1 MRKAQQLGRYL
12 LLDRIAFGGMA
23 EIYRAKTFDREGR
36 VHLVAV
42 KRVLNHL
49 TSDDEFIKM
58 LVDEAKIT
66 ATLKHDNI
74 ARLYEFAHT
83 EDDEYFMAMEWVD
96 GKDVRSLL
104 ERHRARKQPI
114 PPEHAAWIIMEVAHA
129 LNAAHAQ
136 RDSEGRAMH
145 IVHRDVSPS
154 NVLCSYA
161 GEVKLCDFGIAKATS
176 TRVQTKTGVIK
187 GKVKYMSPE
196 QALGRRLDHRSDLF
210 SLGSVLYEMLTLEAP
225 FQAPTEVE
233 LIFAVR
239 DAQKRD
245 ARTIV
250 PSLPEE
256 LNAIVNRAMMRSRSA
271 RYQSGREMA
280 TALRQFLD
288 HYRPGYRRS
297 HFGRFMRQEFA
308 AEIEKELRQLEEFV
322 IDDVEP
328 TKVGENLIAD
338 ALGPDAPYTQF
349 TAASTMHGVGELD
362 HVEPGPR
369 ARRPANGDAEF
380 TPRAV
385 PIEEEP
391 APLHVEPTR
400 ILGAEGPPVGDL
412 HVEPT
417 RILMPPSSPPPPS
430 PLPSASP
437 SATVDLGL
445 PLDLPNAPTQAKVSP
460 LPAPPPARDPS
471 PLPLPPPPVAGAVGG
486 VLAMPGVPPPE
497 APPLPPLAARP
508 TQVIERPAFPAL
520 HSLETR
526 IIRMPPAER
535 KVVVAF
541 EDEDE
546 DEDTTSVP
554 LADDDLEEA

>member
-83 EDDEYFMAMEWVD
+83 DDEYFMAMEWVD

-104 ERHRARKQPI
+104 ERHRARKQPM

-136 RDSEGRAMH
+136 RDSDGRAMH

-256 LNAIVNRAMMRSRSA
+256 LNEIVNKAMMRSRSA
-271 RYQSGREMA
+271 RFQSGREMA
-280 TALRQFLD
+280 QALRGFLD
-288 HYRPGYRRS
+288 RYRPGYRRS

-308 AEIEKELRQLEEFV
+308 NEIEKELRQLEEFI

-328 TKVGENLIAD
+328 SKVGENLIAD
-338 ALGPDAPYTQF
+338 ALGPDAPYSQF
-349 TAASTMHGVGELD
+349 TAASTLHGLGGLGLDGGEESS
-362 HVEPGPR
+362 H
-369 ARRPANGDAEF
+369 ARRPTGKGDHEL
-380 TPRAV
+380 TPRVV
-385 PIEEEP
+385 PIDDEP
-391 APLHVEPTR
+391 APLHVEPTH
-400 ILGAEGPPVGDL
+400 ILGAERAPVRDL

-417 RILMPPSSPPPPS
+417 RILMSPSPPSPSSPLPVDLPHAPTQARAPAPLPPPPPS
-430 PLPSASP
+430 PSRDPS
-437 SATVDLGL
+437 
-445 PLDLPNAPTQAKVSP
+445 
-460 LPAPPPARDPS
+460 PS
-471 PLPLPPPPVAGAVGG
+471 PLPLPPPPLPGGGGG

-497 APPLPPLAARP
+497 APPLPPLTARP

-535 KVVVAF
+535 KVVVALD
-541 EDEDE
+541 DEE
-546 DEDTTSVP
+546 EDTTSVP

>member
-66 ATLKHDNI
+66 ATLTHDNI

-83 EDDEYFMAMEWVD
+83 DDDEYFMAMEWVD

-114 PPEHAAWIIMEVAHA
+114 PPEHAAWIVMEVAHG

-136 RDSEGRAMH
+136 RDADGKAMH

-245 ARTIV
+245 AKSSV
-250 PSLPEE
+250 PSIPDE
-256 LNAIVNRAMMRSRSA
+256 LNDIVNKAMMRSRSA

-280 TALRQFLD
+280 AALRQFLD

-328 TKVGENLIAD
+328 EKVGENLIAD
-338 ALGPDAPYTQF
+338 ALGPDAIYTQF
-349 TAASTMHGVGELD
+349 TAHSTLHGFGAVD
-362 HVEPGPR
+362 D
-369 ARRPANGDAEF
+369 DAKL
-380 TPRAV
+380 TPRVV
-385 PIEEEP
+385 PLADEP

-400 ILGAEGPPVGDL
+400 ILGAAEVPVRDL

-417 RILMPPSSPPPPS
+417 RILMPSTDLPHAPTHANAPAPSPPPVVGVV
-430 PLPSASP
+430 
-437 SATVDLGL
+437 AT
-445 PLDLPNAPTQAKVSP
+445 A
-460 LPAPPPARDPS
+460 
-471 PLPLPPPPVAGAVGG
+471 
-486 VLAMPGVPPPE
+486 GVPPPE
-497 APPLPPLAARP
+497 APPLPPMPMRP

-520 HSLETR
+520 HHLETR
-526 IIRMPPAER
+526 IIRMPAER
-535 KVVVAF
+535 KVVVDL
-541 EDEDE
+541 DEDE
-546 DEDTTSVP
+546 DDTTSVP